1 MKKSILSLA
10 IASTISMG
18 AHAAVEDLLIT
29 EMTQSADGSVGAV
42 EITNTHATD
51 SFTFT
56 DDVAAYQR
64 SSGKYDNELLNAEA
78 KPLLTGQTLA
88 AGASLVIVN
97 SRSTDEFQN
106 AIAAKGATVVVS
118 TYDSSNK
125 YNNLYLNSDDGFFL
139 KNGDDVIDR
148 VGLKDDNSKW
158 APNTTL
164 RRKLAADG
172 SAPAQAATYDA
183 SLWQNIMPMRLDTL
197 GQPNLPAA
205 DAEDIMDIFTCPSD
219 KSELTSIGAIQGTG
233 FVSPYAGEKVAVE
246 GVITAKVSVPETGFY
261 LRDLSSNN
269 DNDPMTSDGIFVK
282 SGAAKDLQVGQT
294 ICMGS
299 EVTEFDGQTQLTADT
314 AFSWNVTDTN
324 ITPTSVTDIVVLPED
339 NGSFDKTLER
349 YEGMLV
355 KLTEDLDPNTDGYQ
369 DMRISRSFSYNYL
382 PSPHGRN
389 NMVAAYT
396 RPNVQPNHL
405 YVAGSPESKAAAA
418 ENDDFRLVIE
428 SAEVA
433 RNNELSY
440 YAGFNS
446 DPHANYIRIDDSVI
460 GMEGVISQ
468 YKTALDN
475 ATGEYEQDYSLTVT
489 NQLTSDNFIHNLPRT
504 KSPALGQEVE
514 KDHFAIRVASQNL
527 FNFFNSPFGGDN
539 NNFGQSRGAETYDE
553 FIHQRTKL
561 VEAIRSL
568 DADVLALMEM
578 ENNGFGENSA
588 IAEMV
593 NQVNIKY
600 VDERARDYNGPTST
614 ENRYVFVGFDH
625 NGNQILD
632 ELDAIGADAI
642 ATGIMYRP
650 SKMSIERTRVL
661 PMPQQKAPTIVNDNG
676 EVIKDQYD
684 EILENGQN
692 YHRDALIVTF
702 VVNQTGKRLTL
713 AVNHLKSK
721 GSTCFE
727 DWQGV
732 EFGDATEW
740 NNREAPDLDRQGSCS
755 EFRVAGAVHLGEE
768 MEEVPGDKIILGDLN
783 AYGKEDPLLVLTEN
797 PRNKTLVTASH
808 TFVGTKPQFNESGA
822 PATITK
828 TYGYVD
834 IVGKYFEKK
843 DKTPWSFSFNDEVGS
858 LDHILISPSLEDRVI
873 DATDW
878 HINAA
883 ESNLY
888 DYKNQYKGTIDGNG
902 AHKFYKDDIYR
913 SSDHDP
919 ALITLSYMPG
929 EADPGHALVLPKL
942 RKLAKVPYQVPV
954 AADAL
959 KGDVATIKLSPA
971 DDEANLDLRQL
982 VEPNVVL
989 TEDGQALVTFE
1000 VFGAP
1005 SARYNATVAL
1015 ERDGKVVA
1023 GSSKTLKIDI
1033 TSRDSLVADIVEEE
1047 GDGSGGS
1054 TGFISML
1061 SLFGLAALRR
1071 RLRK

>member
-1 MKKSILSLA
+1 MNKSILSLA
-10 IASTISMG
+10 VASVISVG

-29 EMTQSADGSVGAV
+29 EMVQKDGGTEFGSV

-51 SFTFT
+51 AYTFT
-56 DDVAAYQR
+56 DDVAAFLR
-64 SSGKYDNELLNAEA
+64 GNGKYDNKLLNADGNQI
-78 KPLLTGQTLA
+78 LTGLSIE
-88 AGASLVIVN
+88 AGKSLVVLSNGVSDEYKKTI
-97 SRSTDEFQN
+97 TDNGGTFVV
-106 AIAAKGATVVVS
+106 ATGDPDTS
-118 TYDSSNK
+118 YS
-125 YNNLYLNSDDGFFL
+125 NLYMTGNDGFYL
-139 KNGDDVIDR
+139 KNGNTVIDR
-148 VGLKDDNSKW
+148 VGGENDGSVW
-158 APNTTL
+158 APDTTL
-164 RRKLAADG
+164 VRRLAEDG
-172 SAPAQAATYDA
+172 NAPTQSANFDA
-183 SLWQNIMPMRLDTL
+183 SQWVATSPLTTATMGT
-197 GQPNLPAA
+197 PNY
-205 DAEDIMDIFTCPSD
+205 AEAYVPFVCENLTDISV
-219 KSELTSIGAIQGTG
+219 IQGSGST
-233 FVSPYAGEKVAVE
+233 SPLEGQTVAVK
-246 GVITAKVSVPETGFY
+246 GVVTAVVSVPAKGFY
-261 LRDLSSNN
+261 IRDLIS

-282 SGAAKDLQVGQT
+282 SGSADSQLLGRTV
-294 ICMGS
+294 CLGS
-299 EVTEFDGQTQLTADT
+299 EVAEFEGQTQLAADKWEVTDSNFTAT
-314 AFSWNVTDTN
+314 NVTPIEVMEADK
-324 ITPTSVTDIVVLPED
+324 
-339 NGSFDKTLER
+339 GSFDNTLER

-355 KLTEDLDPNTDGYQ
+355 SLTEDLDPLTDGNQ
-369 DMRISRSFSYNYL
+369 DMRVSRTFSYNYL
-382 PSPHGRN
+382 PSSTGKNRN
-389 NMVAAYT
+389 NMVVAYT

-405 YVAGSPESKAAAA
+405 HVAGSPESKAAADQ
-418 ENDDFRLVIE
+418 NDDYRLVIE
-428 SAEVA
+428 SATVS
-433 RNNELSY
+433 RNNELPY
-440 YAGFNS
+440 YADFNTN
-446 DPHANYIRIDDSVI
+446 PHKDYIRIDDSVV

-468 YKTALDN
+468 YETALDN
-475 ATGEYEQDYSLTVT
+475 ATGKNELDFSLTVT
-489 NQLTSDNFIHNLPRT
+489 NQLNGNNFIHNLPRST
-504 KSPALGQEVE
+504 SPALAEAVE
-514 KDHFAIRVASQNL
+514 KDHFPVRVASQNL

-539 NNFGQSRGAETYDE
+539 NQFGQSRGAQTYDE

-561 VEAIRSL
+561 VEAIRAL

-593 NQVNIKY
+593 NQVNIEY

-625 NGNQILD
+625 NGNQVLD

-650 SKMSIERTRVL
+650 SMMSIERTRVI

-676 EVIKDQYD
+676 EVIKDQNK

-692 YHRDALIVTF
+692 YHRNALVVTF
-702 VVNQTGKRLTL
+702 VINQTGKRLTL

-721 GSTCFE
+721 GSTCWE

-768 MEEVPGDKIILGDLN
+768 MEEIPGDKIILGDLN

-808 TFVGTKPQFNESGA
+808 TFLGYKPQFNESGA
-822 PATITK
+822 PVTITK

-834 IVGKYFEKK
+834 IVGKFFEEKG
-843 DKTPWSFSFNDEVGS
+843 KTPWSFSYNDEVGS
-858 LDHILISPSLEDRVI
+858 LDHILISPSLEDRVV

-883 ESNLY
+883 EASLY
-888 DYKNQYKGTIDGNG
+888 DYKNEYKGTITGG
-902 AHKFYKDDIYR
+902 EHKFYNADIYR

-919 ALITLSYMPG
+919 ALITLSYKPG

-942 RKLAKVPYQVPV
+942 RKLIKVPYQVP
-954 AADAL
+954 ADAGAL
-959 KGDVATIKLSPA
+959 EGDVATIKLSPT
-971 DDEANLDLRQL
+971 DDEANLDLSQM

-989 TEDGQALVTFE
+989 TEDGQTMVTFE

-1005 SARYNATVAL
+1005 SAYYHATVSL
-1015 ERDGKVVA
+1015 KRNGEVVA
-1023 GSSKTLKIDI
+1023 GSSKSFEIEVS
-1033 TSRDSLVADIVEEE
+1033 SRDSLVADIVEEKS
-1047 GDGSGGS
+1047 DGSGGS

-1071 RLRK
+1071 RIRK

>member
-10 IASTISMG
+10 IASTISIG
-18 AHAAVEDLLIT
+18 AHAGVEDLLIT
-29 EMTQSADGSVGAV
+29 EMTQKDYAGDAGSV

-51 SFTFT
+51 AFTFN
-56 DDVAAYQR
+56 DDTKAFLR
-64 SSGKYDNELLNAEA
+64 GNGKYNNEL
-78 KPLLTGQTLA
+78 KKDDGTPLLSGVTIE
-88 AGASLVIVN
+88 AGSSLVIL
-97 SRSTDEFQN
+97 
-106 AIAAKGATVVVS
+106 
-118 TYDSSNK
+118 NK
-125 YNNLYLNSDDGFFL
+125 DASDAHKQAVIDNGGTFVIGTGDPNTSYSDFYMSGNDGFYL
-139 KNGDDVIDR
+139 KNGDTVIDR
-148 VGLKDDNSKW
+148 VGGENDTSVW
-158 APNTTL
+158 AADTTL
-164 RRKLAADG
+164 VRRFDADG
-172 SAPAQAATYDA
+172 NVPAPSASFDA
-183 SLWQNIMPMRLDTL
+183 SQWEETSPLTTATL
-197 GQPNLPAA
+197 GKPNY
-205 DAEDIMDIFTCPSD
+205 AEAYVPFVC
-219 KSELTSIGAIQGTG
+219 ENLTNIGAIQGTG
-233 FVSPYAGEKVAVE
+233 FTSPLVGQDVAVE
-246 GVITAKVSVPETGFY
+246 GVVTAVVSVPNKGFY
-261 LRDLSSNN
+261 IRDLQS
-269 DNDPMTSDGIFVK
+269 DNDPLTSDGIFVK
-282 SGAAKDLQVGQT
+282 SGSADSQLVGRT
-294 ICMGS
+294 VCLGS
-299 EVTEFDGQTQLTADT
+299 TVAEFDGQTQLAADKWEVRNSNFTDT
-314 AFSWNVTDTN
+314 AATTVEILASD
-324 ITPTSVTDIVVLPED
+324 E
-339 NGSFDKTLER
+339 GSFDKTLER

-355 KLTEDLDPNTDGYQ
+355 SLPADLDPLTEGNQ
-369 DMRISRSFSYNYL
+369 DMRVSRSFSYNYL
-382 PSPHGRN
+382 PSPNGRN
-389 NMVAAYT
+389 NLVVAYT

-405 YVAGSPESKAAAA
+405 HVAGSPESKAAA
-418 ENDDFRLVIE
+418 EQNDDYRLVIE
-428 SAEVA
+428 SAEVS
-433 RNNELSY
+433 RNNELPY
-440 YAGFNS
+440 YPAFNS
-446 DPHANYIRIDDSVI
+446 DPHTNYIRIDDSVV

-489 NQLTSDNFIHNLPRT
+489 NELTSDNFIHNLPRT

-539 NNFGQSRGAETYDE
+539 NNFGQSRGAETHDE

-593 NQVNIKY
+593 NQVNIEY

-713 AVNHLKSK
+713 AVNHFKSK
-721 GSTCFE
+721 GSTCWE

-740 NNREAPDLDRQGSCS
+740 NNREAPDLDRQGSCA

-808 TFVGTKPQFNESGA
+808 TFIGSKPQFNESGSF
-822 PATITK
+822 ATITK

-834 IVGKYFEKK
+834 IVGKYFDKK
-843 DKTPWSFSFNDEVGS
+843 EKTPWSFSFNDEVGS
-858 LDHILISPSLEDRVI
+858 LDHILISPTLEDRVI

-888 DYKNQYKGTIDGNG
+888 DYKNQYKGTIDGSG
-902 AHKFYKDDIYR
+902 AHKFYKNDIYR

-954 AADAL
+954 AAGAL
-959 KGDVATIKLSPA
+959 KGDVATIKLNPD
-971 DDEANLDLRQL
+971 DDEANLDLRQM

-1047 GDGSGGS
+1047 ADGSGGS

-1071 RLRK
+1071 RFRK